1 MIAGTADAWAA
12 KFVMWGL
19 RPWSRV
25 LDLAWQNQVPY
36 LARPP

>member
-19 RPWSRV
+19 RPAFLV
-25 LDLAWQNQVPY
+25 LDLAWQN
-36 LARPP
+36 